1 MLDAI
6 FYLLRTGCQW
16 GLLPKCFPP
25 KSTVFGYF
33 RRWWQDGTL
42 LGLYYALL
50 VLARAGGRAGAAPTA
65 GIVDSQSVKTT
76 ESGGPRGYDA
86 GKKINGRKR
95 HILVD
100 TLGLLLRGIVHPA
113 NVQDRDGLAALLRR
127 IRRRFP
133 WLGLIFA
140 DGGYQGE
147 VAAAAAREERLEL
160 TIVKRSDRGA
170 GFVLLPKRWI
180 VERSFAWFGRN
191 RRLAKDVETLI
202 ASTPPC
208 SISPPPACSPAG
220 SQPLDPKPNILG
232 RALRARPEKS

>member
-1 MLDAI
+1 MWTDSARANYARPAQRYATDLSDAEFALIEPRLPPRNQLGRPRTTDLRAVLDAI

-16 GLLPKCFPP
+16 RLLPKGFPP
-25 KSTVFGYF
+25 RSTVFGYF

-50 VLARAGGRAGAAPTA
+50 VLARQAAGREPQPTA

-86 GKKINGRKR
+86 GKKLNGRKR

-113 NVQDRDGLAALLRR
+113 GVQDRDGLVPLLRR

-133 WLGLIFA
+133 FLGLVYA

-147 VAAAAAREERLEL
+147 VAAAAARQEGVALA
-160 TIVKRSDRGA
+160 IVKRSDHAA
-170 GFVLLPKRWI
+170 GFVLLPKRW
-180 VERSFAWFGRN
+180 V
-191 RRLAKDVETLI
+191 VV
-202 ASTPPC
+202 
-208 SISPPPACSPAG
+208 
-220 SQPLDPKPNILG
+220 
-232 RALRARPEKS
+232 

>member
-1 MLDAI
+1 MWTDSARAKYARPAQRYASDLTDAEFALVAPRLPPPSRLGGPRTTDLRAVLDAI

-16 GLLPKCFPP
+16 AMLPRGFPP

-42 LGLYYALL
+42 LGLYYGLL
-50 VLARAGGRAGAAPTA
+50 WLARESVGRDPQPTA

-95 HILVD
+95 HVLVD
-100 TLGLLLRGIVHPA
+100 TLGLLLRALVYPA
-113 NVQDRDGLAALLRR
+113 SVQDRDGLAPLLSR

-133 WLGLIFA
+133 WLRLLFA

-147 VAAAAAREERLEL
+147 VDPVLG
-160 TIVKRSDRGA
+160 TI
-170 GFVLLPKRWI
+170 GFVGT
-180 VERSFAWFGRN
+180 GRL
-191 RRLAKDVETLI
+191 RRRR
-202 ASTPPC
+202 
-208 SISPPPACSPAG
+208 G
-220 SQPLDPKPNILG
+220 G
-232 RALRARPEKS
+232 R